1 MIFTWRTVL
10 TCSAVALSLVWMQGG
25 AAQVPDS
32 SPVLRADKKLEST
45 AGSRNVEAPLPP
57 AKKKRQHYHS
67 DEGRLDGGPLKPV
80 DILSV
85 KDLTAEQS
93 KELARLQKEMKS
105 SLRPL
110 KQALLEKTGR
120 RGKDMKEIDSARST
134 RGEKIGGAILGG
146 LVSVNSEGQEK
157 TGGVERGAGKPGA
170 VKPDRNEAQSLEPGA
185 KVHSPA
191 DLKRQVHSVKHR
203 YLSLMLKV
211 LTDKQRQELARDTGA
226 NLSAF

>member
-1 MIFTWRTVL
+1 M

-25 AAQVPDS
+25 AAQVPHS
-32 SPVLRADKKLEST
+32 SPALRAGKKLESA
-45 AGSRNVEAPLPP
+45 AGSLIVETPLPKL
-57 AKKKRQHYHS
+57 KKKQQHDHS
-67 DEGRLDGGPLKPV
+67 DEGRLEGGPLKPV

-85 KDLTAEQS
+85 KDLTAQQS

-110 KQALLEKTGR
+110 RQALLEKTGR
-120 RGKDMKEIDSARST
+120 RGKDMQEIDSTRST

-157 TGGVERGAGKPGA
+157 TGGAKPGAGKPA
-170 VKPDRNEAQSLEPGA
+170 RNEVQTLEPGE
-185 KVHSPA
+185 KVQSSAH
-191 DLKRQVHSVKHR
+191 LKRQLHSVKHR

-226 NLSAF
+226 DLSAF